1 MTAPDNCTVLPD
13 GSAFAMA
20 SYPLPKNHWLYAP
33 REYEPGAEEPKE
45 LPHPILT
52 HAHRA
57 EVVAAVRYAIRGATM
72 CGKEKDFDPDA
83 LVQSAVYAF
92 CGPFKKNS
100 IPRRHRRSEGRAI
113 MTADT
118 EALSRDEWS
127 RRYAARIAAVAGWDQ
142 ASADAAA
149 EAVPDEYI
157 GDYDSP
163 EEAAD
168 DEMSH
173 WEDDGDE

>member
-1 MTAPDNCTVLPD
+1 MTTNTEALRERFEREIGEAAPFPVT
-13 GSAFAMA
+13 
-20 SYPLPKNHWLYAP
+20 
-33 REYEPGAEEPKE
+33 
-45 LPHPILT
+45 
-52 HAHRA
+52 
-57 EVVAAVRYAIRGATM
+57 
-72 CGKEKDFDPDA
+72 
-83 LVQSAVYAF
+83 
-92 CGPFKKNS
+92 
-100 IPRRHRRSEGRAI
+100 
-113 MTADT
+113 DT

-168 DEMSH
+168 DEMGH
-173 WEDDGDE
+173 WENDGDD